1 MSDGKT
7 EALRGTYFGN
17 KKPRKMQKLE
27 RIPDPEQHQ
36 RLSFIKSGI
45 RIVGYCFLPY
55 SLIGAAA
62 LLVISEVVGIMEEL
76 V

>member
-1 MSDGKT
+1 
-7 EALRGTYFGN
+7 
-17 KKPRKMQKLE
+17 MQKLE

-45 RIVGYCFLPY
+45 RIAGYLCLPF
-55 SLIGAAA
+55 SIIVATILLIA
-62 LLVISEVVGIMEEL
+62 SEVVGIMEEL

>member
-1 MSDGKT
+1 
-7 EALRGTYFGN
+7 
-17 KKPRKMQKLE
+17 MQKLE